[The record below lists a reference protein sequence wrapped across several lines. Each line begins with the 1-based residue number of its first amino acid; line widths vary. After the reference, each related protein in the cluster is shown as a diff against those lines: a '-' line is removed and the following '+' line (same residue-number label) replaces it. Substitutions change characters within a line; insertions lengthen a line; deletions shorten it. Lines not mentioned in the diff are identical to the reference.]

1 MKKTA
6 RLEVKKE
13 KQKAK
18 HSNTFNPFSLLLNCL
33 QKHQLSWSIKTKKIT
48 EIDFLDSL
56 PFLKTKIN

>member
-18 HSNTFNPFSLLLNCL
+18 HSNTFNPFSLTTSKLLA
-33 QKHQLSWSIKTKKIT
+33 KT
-48 EIDFLDSL
+48 SNYV
-56 PFLKTKIN
+56 IN